1 MSLTIGFAS
10 LLNTRLE
17 KNTPVNSDLKDL
29 AHFSLTRP
37 LPMRL
42 DIFIDHFL
50 YQLSLPEDFL
60 VNAFLIVENFLDY
73 ITQNNVH
80 KLVFTA
86 LSLVYKFFTD
96 SPVANNCLEKIG
108 LLKKGEL
115 GKLELIM
122 LEKIQWTINF
132 YNIEDA
138 YEKLANEGENN
149 DDQNKDIEEDN
160 EGEIEDDETNYTEY
174 GSNCSFS
181 ELSAFFNI

>member
-10 LLNTRLE
+10 ILNTRLE
-17 KNTPVNSDLKDL
+17 KNTSNSIDSETLSQ
-29 AHFSLTRP
+29 FSLPRP

-50 YQLSLPEDFL
+50 YQLSLSEDFL
-60 VNAFLIVENFLDY
+60 VNAFLIVENFLDN
-73 ITQNNVH
+73 INQNNIH
-80 KLVFTA
+80 KILFTA
-86 LSLVYKFFTD
+86 LVLVYKFFTD

-122 LEKIQWTINF
+122 LEKINWTIKFNSV
-132 YNIEDA
+132 EVV
-138 YEKLANEGENN
+138 YEKLVNEGKNK
-149 DDQNKDIEEDN
+149 DIQNKDIEDDDDE
-160 EGEIEDDETNYTEY
+160 EIDDDETNYTEY

-181 ELSAFFNI
+181 ELGAFFSN